1 MAETIS
7 TDVNSLSA
15 AAPANS
21 RNRYIALLIVA
32 VAVLVISPWVLPEFA
47 QNTLVRSCLYATV
60 AITVDLLWGYTG
72 ILTFGQAAFFGIGAY
87 AAGLV
92 FTHLGFSPG
101 TAALA
106 LVAGI
111 ACSMLVA
118 GLVGILSF
126 YPGASPLYAS
136 VVSLVLPIVA
146 TQVIFSGGAFTGS
159 SSGLSGF
166 ESFDLD
172 TRTWLWVSGGLL
184 FLTTLAAL
192 CFVRSD
198 VGRLL
203 QAIRENES
211 RCDYLGLN
219 TSRVKTLLLA
229 GLSAV
234 CALAG
239 FLYACYGMVVAP
251 EMAGFQFG
259 TELVIWVALGGR
271 GTILGPVFGTL
282 FIDLGSSYLSGD
294 LPFVWKLILGLA
306 FVFVIVVMPKGLLPA
321 LAGLMRRGR
330 AFTQPKISGRIVPS
344 EGQPLF
350 GLSSRGKL
358 ALKIQAVAKHFG
370 SLNVLNNVSFDA
382 RHGELLSLVGPN
394 GAGKTTLMRC
404 ISDGRERSSGDI
416 TVNDYSI
423 AKLPPFECVRL
434 GLGRKFQTANVFDDL
449 TVLDALAVART
460 RLVHLKMWRRTQTV
474 ELPPAA
480 WSIVQTT
487 GLARLLETP
496 CRLLSHGQKQALEL
510 SMVLALEPN
519 IILLDEPTA
528 GLTKPERTAIGDTL
542 KSLANEHQICV
553 VLIEHDLDFVCDIS
567 SRVIVL
573 HQGEIVLDGSVE
585 EVVHSELVRDI
596 YAGVAAPTP
605 ELTSAEGS
613 VS

>member
-1 MAETIS
+1 
-7 TDVNSLSA
+7 
-15 AAPANS
+15 
-21 RNRYIALLIVA
+21 
-32 VAVLVISPWVLPEFA
+32 
-47 QNTLVRSCLYATV
+47 
-60 AITVDLLWGYTG
+60 
-72 ILTFGQAAFFGIGAY
+72 
-87 AAGLV
+87 
-92 FTHLGFSPG
+92 
-101 TAALA
+101 
-106 LVAGI
+106 
-111 ACSMLVA
+111 
-118 GLVGILSF
+118 
-126 YPGASPLYAS
+126 
-136 VVSLVLPIVA
+136 
-146 TQVIFSGGAFTGS
+146 
-159 SSGLSGF
+159 
-166 ESFDLD
+166 
-172 TRTWLWVSGGLL
+172 
-184 FLTTLAAL
+184 
-192 CFVRSD
+192 
-198 VGRLL
+198 
-203 QAIRENES
+203 
-211 RCDYLGLN
+211 
-219 TSRVKTLLLA
+219 
-229 GLSAV
+229 
-234 CALAG
+234 
-239 FLYACYGMVVAP
+239 
-251 EMAGFQFG
+251 
-259 TELVIWVALGGR
+259 
-271 GTILGPVFGTL
+271 
-282 FIDLGSSYLSGD
+282 
-294 LPFVWKLILGLA
+294 
-306 FVFVIVVMPKGLLPA
+306 
-321 LAGLMRRGR
+321 
-330 AFTQPKISGRIVPS
+330 
-344 EGQPLF
+344 
-350 GLSSRGKL
+350 LSSRGKL

>member
-1 MAETIS
+1 ME
-7 TDVNSLSA
+7 
-15 AAPANS
+15 
-21 RNRYIALLIVA
+21 
-32 VAVLVISPWVLPEFA
+32 LPEPAA
-47 QNTLVRSCLYATV
+47 QGLVQDERIVGRSNPR
-60 AITVDLLWGYTG
+60 DLAG
-72 ILTFGQAAFFGIGAY
+72 IEFEEQRDVPHTFGAQ
-87 AAGLV
+87 
-92 FTHLGFSPG
+92 
-101 TAALA
+101 
-106 LVAGI
+106 
-111 ACSMLVA
+111 
-118 GLVGILSF
+118 
-126 YPGASPLYAS
+126 
-136 VVSLVLPIVA
+136 
-146 TQVIFSGGAFTGS
+146 
-159 SSGLSGF
+159 
-166 ESFDLD
+166 
-172 TRTWLWVSGGLL
+172 
-184 FLTTLAAL
+184 
-192 CFVRSD
+192 
-198 VGRLL
+198 
-203 QAIRENES
+203 
-211 RCDYLGLN
+211 
-219 TSRVKTLLLA
+219 
-229 GLSAV
+229 
-234 CALAG
+234 
-239 FLYACYGMVVAP
+239 
-251 EMAGFQFG
+251 
-259 TELVIWVALGGR
+259 
-271 GTILGPVFGTL
+271 
-282 FIDLGSSYLSGD
+282 
-294 LPFVWKLILGLA
+294 
-306 FVFVIVVMPKGLLPA
+306 GLLPA